1 MSRYGLFGKLQAHP
15 GQGDAL
21 AGLLLGS
28 GNANMPGCELY
39 VINRSPEDPDAIWVY
54 EVWESK
60 EAHAASLQLESVRD
74 TIQLAMPLIA
84 GFSDRVELLPVGGQG
99 LAGGEA

>member
-1 MSRYGLFGKLQAHP
+1 MSRYGLFGKLTAHP

-28 GNANMPGCELY
+28 GGAAMPGCELY
-39 VINRSPEDPDAIWVY
+39 IVNRAPDDPDALWVY
-54 EVWESK
+54 EVWESP
-60 EAHAASLQLESVRD
+60 EAHAASLELESVRN

-84 GFSDRVELLPVGGQG
+84 GFSDRVELLPIGGQG
-99 LAGGEA
+99 LPGQA

>member
-1 MSRYGLFGKLQAHP
+1 LSRYGLFAKLAAHP

-28 GNANMPGCELY
+28 GGSAIPGCELY

-54 EVWESK
+54 EVWESR
-60 EAHAASLQLESVRD
+60 EAHAASLELESVRN

-99 LAGGEA
+99 LTAG

>member
-28 GNANMPGCELY
+28 GGSAMPGCELY

-54 EVWESK
+54 EVWTSR
-60 EAHAASLQLESVRD
+60 EAHAASLELESVRD

-99 LAGGEA
+99 LPGQA

>member
-28 GNANMPGCELY
+28 GNADMPGCELY
-39 VINRSPEDPDAIWVY
+39 VINRSPDDPDAIWVY

-99 LAGGEA
+99 LDGGEA

>member
-1 MSRYGLFGKLQAHP
+1 MTRYGLFGKLQAHP

-28 GNANMPGCELY
+28 GGQPMEGCEIY
-39 VINRSPEDPDAIWVY
+39 VINRSADDPDAIWVY
-54 EVWESK
+54 EVWTSR
-60 EAHAASLQLESVRD
+60 EAHAASLELESVRNA
-74 TIQLAMPLIA
+74 IQLAMPLIA

-99 LAGGEA
+99 LPGEA

>member
-1 MSRYGLFGKLQAHP
+1 MSRYALFGKLQAHP

-28 GNANMPGCELY
+28 GGASMPGCLLY
-39 VINRSPEDPDAIWVY
+39 VINRSPEDPDALYVY
-54 EVWESK
+54 EAWESK
-60 EAHAASLQLESVRD
+60 EAHGASLELEAVRT

-99 LAGGEA
+99 LPGSQA

>member
-1 MSRYGLFGKLQAHP
+1 MRRYGLFGKLQAHP

-28 GNANMPGCELY
+28 GEPMAGCELY

-54 EVWESK
+54 EVWTSR
-60 EAHAASLQLESVRD
+60 EAHAASLELQSVRD

-99 LAGGEA
+99 LSGEA

>member
-1 MSRYGLFGKLQAHP
+1 VSRYGLFGKISAHP

-21 AGLLLGS
+21 TGLLLGS
-28 GNANMPGCELY
+28 GGAAMPGCELY

-54 EVWESK
+54 EVWTSR
-60 EAHAASLQLESVRD
+60 EAHAASLELESVRT

-99 LAGGEA
+99 LPGQA